1 MKKRFFIISLFWVL
15 AIAAFGAIVMLLW
28 NFVVPGVLGLATIN
42 FWQALALFVL
52 ARIFFGGFPG
62 RGAFPGRR
70 RMPDGKEGNR
80 SALNGRRCLRKNAR
94 ISLIK
99 ERSSD
104 SVALSEET
112 DSSTRETLIET
123 TVAKLPKRMNNLTGK
138 GNSLEELIVEHQPRL
153 KAFIRKRVSSKED
166 AEDILQDVLYQLVKT
181 IESTF
186 NPIEQVTAWLYRVA
200 RNTIINKGK
209 KMQEEELPDSSYDKE
224 DNVLSEFSEVLF
236 SDAPPTPEVEY
247 MRSLVWQELETALA
261 ELPPEQREA
270 FELLEMEGL
279 SAKEVASAT
288 GISVNTLL
296 SRKHYAVIH
305 LRERLKGLYSDLLNY

>member
-1 MKKRFFIISLFWVL
+1 
-15 AIAAFGAIVMLLW
+15 
-28 NFVVPGVLGLATIN
+28 
-42 FWQALALFVL
+42 
-52 ARIFFGGFPG
+52 
-62 RGAFPGRR
+62 
-70 RMPDGKEGNR
+70 
-80 SALNGRRCLRKNAR
+80 
-94 ISLIK
+94 
-99 ERSSD
+99 
-104 SVALSEET
+104 
-112 DSSTRETLIET
+112 
-123 TVAKLPKRMNNLTGK
+123 MNNLTGK
-138 GNSLEELIVEHQPRL
+138 DNSLEELIAENQPRL
-153 KAFIRKRVSSKED
+153 KAFIRKRVSTKED

-209 KMQEEELPDSSYDKE
+209 KMQEEELPVSSYDKK

-236 SDAPPTPEVEY
+236 SDAPPTPEIEY

-279 SAKEVASAT
+279 SAKEVASTT

-305 LRERLKGLYSDLLNY
+305 LRKRLKGLYNDLLNY